1 MSRVADPPEFGQILN
16 RRCVIVLGAAVF
28 LLGGEAATAEK
39 ILYNPV
45 SQAIVERRLK
55 NCEKDNHQREAALV
69 LMFRESGC
77 DGKQL
82 SEQNVDG
89 AKFPNVVCVLPGSS
103 DRTVIVGAH
112 YDHVSEGDGVVD
124 NWSGASLLPS
134 LYEAIRSEPRKHT
147 YIFIG
152 FAAEEAGLLGSH
164 FYAKHMSKEQAA
176 ATDAMVNMDT
186 LGLGP
191 TQIWLSHADKGLANT
206 LIYLGKA
213 TQSPVGV
220 TDVDEVG
227 SSDSVEFSERK
238 IPSITVHS
246 MDQKAYNAGILHSK
260 KDTIEAIRKDDY
272 YQTYRLMAAYI
283 AYLDGL
289 SGKRSN

>member
-1 MSRVADPPEFGQILN
+1 MGSPGHQGEGGQILKS
-16 RRCVIVLGAAVF
+16 RYFVCVAVALLFGGGGAP
-28 LLGGEAATAEK
+28 AEK
-39 ILYNPV
+39 ILYSPV
-45 SQAIVERRLK
+45 SQGIVEKRLK
-55 NCEKDNHQREAALV
+55 KYEKDNDQREAALL

-82 SEQNVDG
+82 SEQHVDG
-89 AKFPNVVCVLPGSS
+89 TKFPNVVCVLPGSA
-103 DRTVIVGAH
+103 DQTVIAGAH
-112 YDHVSEGDGVVD
+112 YDHVKEGDGVVD

-134 LYEAIRSEPRKHT
+134 LYEAIRNEPRKHT

-152 FAAEEAGLLGSH
+152 FAAEEDGLVGSH
-164 FYAKHMSKEQAA
+164 SYAKHMSKEQAG

-220 TDVDEVG
+220 TDVDKVG

-238 IPSITVHS
+238 IPSITIHS
-246 MDQKAYNAGILHSK
+246 MDQKAYDAGILHSK
-260 KDTIEAIRKDDY
+260 KDTIEAIRMGDY
-272 YQTYRLMAAYI
+272 YQTYRLVAAYV

-289 SGKRSN
+289 SGKRGN